1 MASCLLEVFQY
12 QHNPTVQQIWT
23 TLEQQLAACTECI
36 NGLHTAQVGA
46 LAQGMQDSATMRKCG
61 QVSATHAGV
70 VSAHLGHSHWAQQN
84 CPGSLQAA
92 LFDEFESTRPLLEV
106 LWQLDKQ
113 RLLAWA
119 ALPPP
124 QQQPQAAAGDML
136 STQQLHA
143 LFELL
148 GYSHY
153 LDDAEL
159 CSAAVGLLHHVSWAL
174 ETSEGTPYA
183 GLLRLLAHP
192 DSHVRSQVIRRLL
205 QDCTHH
211 HQQQQR
217 EVAAARTS
225 PAD

>member
-1 MASCLLEVFQY
+1 MQGNS
-12 QHNPTVQQIWT
+12 TVLCRRT
-23 TLEQQLAACTECI
+23 F
-36 NGLHTAQVGA
+36 
-46 LAQGMQDSATMRKCG
+46 
-61 QVSATHAGV
+61 
-70 VSAHLGHSHWAQQN
+70 GHSHATQPN
-84 CPGSLQAA
+84 CLGALQAA

-106 LWQLDKQ
+106 LLQLDKQ

-124 QQQPQAAAGDML
+124 PQPQAAAGDLL
-136 STQQLHA
+136 STHQLHA

-159 CSAAVGLLHHVSWAL
+159 CAAAVGLLHHVSWAL

-192 DSHVRSQVIRRLL
+192 GSHVRSQVIRRLL
-205 QDCTHH
+205 QDCAHR
-211 HQQQQR
+211 QEQQQR
-217 EVAAARTS
+217 ES
-225 PAD
+225 PPHTCPLLFVSCKHSYRPRQGLALTQRAVSPPSCCRRCLL